1 MRKLRL
7 ILPAA
12 VMATWLAFGVAQA
25 GAASGQIVYSSLPAK
40 GVVAVPSEGAEADQF
55 NQLGNEVILTK
66 ASTVAKVS
74 VTMVSWA
81 CQTGGWSTGDCVT
94 VGTPTF
100 PTPVTLTIYKHSIA
114 DHLSGEVRP
123 GAQIVKVTKTVN
135 IGFRPSSDPSCPL
148 EGGKQTMYRGSDG
161 QCHHGADQ
169 NIVFKL
175 PKNTKLPTVVVWG
188 VSYNTSTSGPNPLG
202 GSGHPQDSLN
212 VGLNPKTTTG
222 LNRTEQSIFW
232 DTRIPGNTCGAPF
245 VTGDFNRDG
254 PCTNWAGNIP
264 AAKFTTP

>member
-1 MRKLRL
+1 MGKL
-7 ILPAA
+7 LP
-12 VMATWLAFGVAQA
+12 VLLAMIACLFVGVSPA
-25 GAASGQIVYSSLPAK
+25 GAASGQIVYSSVPAR
-40 GVVAVPSEGAEADQF
+40 GVVSVPSVGVEAYAF
-55 NQLGNEVILTK
+55 NQVGNEVILTK

-100 PTPVTLTIYKHSIA
+100 PVPVTLTLYKRSIA
-114 DHLSGEVRP
+114 DHLTGEVRP

-135 IGFRPSSDPSCPL
+135 IRFRPSSDPNCPL

-169 NIVFKL
+169 NIVFGL
-175 PKNTKLPTVVVWG
+175 PKNTKLPQVVVWG

-212 VGLNPKTTTG
+212 VGLNFKATTG

-254 PCTNWAGNIP
+254 PCTGWAGNVP

>member
-1 MRKLRL
+1 MRKL
-7 ILPAA
+7 LPA
-12 VMATWLAFGVAQA
+12 VLAMIACLVVGVAPA
-25 GAASGQIVYSSLPAK
+25 GAASGQIVYNSLPAT
-40 GVVAVPSEGAEADQF
+40 GVVSVPSVGAEAYSF
-55 NQLGNEVILTK
+55 NRVGNEVILTK
-66 ASTVAKVS
+66 SSTVAKVS

-100 PTPVTLTIYKHSIA
+100 PTPVTLTLYKHSIA
-114 DHLSGEVRP
+114 DDLSGEVRP
-123 GAQIVKVTKTVN
+123 GAQIVKVTKTFN
-135 IGFRPSSDPSCPL
+135 IKFRPSSDPNCGL
-148 EGGKQTMYRGSDG
+148 ENGVATMFRGTDG
-161 QCHHGADQ
+161 QCHHGLDQ
-169 NIVFKL
+169 NVVFTL
-175 PKNTKLPTVVVWG
+175 PKNTKLPQVVVWG

-212 VGLNPKTTTG
+212 VGLNPKATTG

-232 DTRIPGNTCGAPF
+232 DTRTLGNTCGAPF

-254 PCTNWAGNIP
+254 PCTDWAGNIP

>member
-1 MRKLRL
+1 MRKP
-7 ILPAA
+7 LP
-12 VMATWLAFGVAQA
+12 VVLAIIACLFVGVSPA
-25 GAASGQIVYSSLPAK
+25 GAASGQIVYNSLPAK
-40 GVVAVPSEGAEADQF
+40 GVVSVPSVGAEAYAF
-55 NQLGNEVILTK
+55 NRVGNEVILTK
-66 ASTVAKVS
+66 ATTVKKVR

-100 PTPVTLTIYKHSIA
+100 PTPITLTIYKHSIA
-114 DHLSGEVRP
+114 DQSTGEVRP

-135 IGFRPSSDPSCPL
+135 IRFRPSSDPSCPL

-169 NIVFKL
+169 NIAFNL
-175 PKNTKLPTVVVWG
+175 PKNTKLPAVVVWSL
-188 VSYNTSTSGPNPLG
+188 SYNTSTSGPNPLG

-212 VGLNPKTTTG
+212 VGLNPNTTTG

-232 DTRIPGNTCGAPF
+232 DTRTPGNTCGAPF

-264 AAKFTTP
+264 AAQFTTP

>member
-1 MRKLRL
+1 M
-7 ILPAA
+7 
-12 VMATWLAFGVAQA
+12 
-25 GAASGQIVYSSLPAK
+25 
-40 GVVAVPSEGAEADQF
+40 
-55 NQLGNEVILTK
+55 ILTK
-66 ASTVAKVS
+66 ATTIKKVS

-81 CQTGGWSTGDCVT
+81 CQTGGWSTGDCAT

-100 PTPVTLTIYKHSIA
+100 PTPVTLTLYKHSIA
-114 DHLSGEVRP
+114 DLLTGEVRP

-148 EGGKQTMYRGSDG
+148 EGGVQTMYRGSDG

-169 NIVFKL
+169 NIVFQL
-175 PKNTKLPTVVVWG
+175 PNNTKLPAVVVWG

-232 DTRIPGNTCGAPF
+232 DTRTPGNTCGAPF

-254 PCTNWAGNIP
+254 PCTGWAGNVP

>member
-1 MRKLRL
+1 MGKL
-7 ILPAA
+7 LP
-12 VMATWLAFGVAQA
+12 VVLAMIACLFVGVSPA
-25 GAASGQIVYSSLPAK
+25 GAASGQIIYNSLPAK
-40 GVVAVPSEGAEADQF
+40 GVVSVPSEGAEADQF
-55 NQLGNEVILTK
+55 NRFGNEVILTK
-66 ASTVAKVS
+66 ATTVAKVS

-100 PTPVTLTIYKHSIA
+100 PTPVTLTIYKHSVA
-114 DHLSGEVRP
+114 DDLSGEVRP

-148 EGGKQTMYRGSDG
+148 EGGLQTMYRGSDG

-169 NIVFKL
+169 NIVFGL
-175 PKNTKLPTVVVWG
+175 PKNTKLPAVVVWG
-188 VSYNTSTSGPNPLG
+188 VSYNTSTSGPDPLG

-212 VGLNPKTTTG
+212 VGLNLKATTG
-222 LNRTEQSIFW
+222 LNRAEQSIFW

-254 PCTNWAGNIP
+254 PCAGWAGNVP

>member
-7 ILPAA
+7 IMPAA
-12 VMATWLAFGVAQA
+12 VMATCLAFGVAQA
-25 GAASGQIVYSSLPAK
+25 GAASGQVVYNSLPAK
-40 GVVAVPSEGAEADQF
+40 GVVQVPSEGAEAAAF

-66 ASTVAKVS
+66 ATTVKKVS

-81 CQTGGWSTGDCVT
+81 CQTGGWSTGDCAT

-100 PTPVTLTIYKHSIA
+100 PTPVTLTLYKHSIA
-114 DHLSGEVRP
+114 DLLTGEVRP

-135 IGFRPSSDPSCPL
+135 IGFRPSSDSGCGL
-148 EGGKQTMYRGSDG
+148 EGGVPTRFRGSDG

-169 NIVFKL
+169 NIVFQL
-175 PKNTKLPTVVVWG
+175 PNNTKLPAVVVWG
-188 VSYNTSTSGPNPLG
+188 VSYNTSTSGPDPLG

-232 DTRIPGNTCGAPF
+232 DTRTPGNTCGAPF

-254 PCTNWAGNIP
+254 PCTGWAGNVP

>member
-1 MRKLRL
+1 MRRL
-7 ILPAA
+7 LPAVLA
-12 VMATWLAFGVAQA
+12 VVVCLLVGVSPA
-25 GAASGQIVYSSLPAK
+25 GAATDQFVYNSLPAS
-40 GVVAVPSEGAEADQF
+40 GVVSVPSEGAEATQF
-55 NQLGNEVILTK
+55 NQFGNEVILTK

-74 VTMVSWA
+74 VTMVSWT
-81 CQTGGWSTGDCVT
+81 CETGTWDAGDCVT
-94 VGTPTF
+94 TGTPTF
-100 PTPVTLTIYKHSIA
+100 PTPITLTLYKHSIA
-114 DHLSGEVRP
+114 DLLTGEVRP

-135 IGFRPSSDPSCPL
+135 IGFRPSSDTSCGL
-148 EGGKQTMYRGSDG
+148 EGGVPTRYRGSDG

-169 NIVFKL
+169 NIVFQL
-175 PKNTKLPTVVVWG
+175 PNNTKLPQVVVWG

-212 VGLNPKTTTG
+212 VGLNPKATTG

-232 DTRIPGNTCGAPF
+232 DTRNPANTCGAPF
-245 VTGDFNRDG
+245 VPGDFNRDG